1 MFDACLDY
9 LGDINVGINANN
21 QKVDMY
27 FKGVFNYKSFTITEY
42 IGCPNPDVI
51 TLPADTGIQV
61 IPLVDSRVQEVLEY
75 DFTIHHTARGRFMQ
89 RWFSRPGMKTFV
101 ALTDGAVVGYV
112 CSLSTLKL
120 CKVAPFYAN
129 TPAIARIL
137 WISVIGGLDKD
148 SNVQVAAVS
157 EESKRLFLETL
168 HLQLADDNV
177 RMYTKNIEDMNLEV
191 VYSVCSHELTI
202 I

>member
-1 MFDACLDY
+1 
-9 LGDINVGINANN
+9 
-21 QKVDMY
+21 MY
-27 FKGVFNYKSFTITEY
+27 FKGGFNYKSFIITEY
-42 IGCPNPDVI
+42 IGRPNPDVI

-75 DFTIHHTARGRFMQ
+75 DFTIHHTVRGRLMQ

-112 CSLSTLKL
+112 SSLLALKL

-157 EESKRLFLETL
+157 EESKRLILETL

-177 RMYTKNIEDMNLEV
+177 RMYTKNIVDMNLDV